1 MKLMAY
7 TSAMEQG
14 FVPRL
19 QGMMPQPPQGPSLAG
34 GMAGIGVGQE
44 GNGSLIPMPQGDAG
58 GDALGGL
65 VRPQGAPVAQAGQP
79 RPGTPGG
86 TPPGGPL
93 RQNVTPDIRG
103 QLRQGMGLEMQP
115 AMTAAGGAHA

>member
-1 MKLMAY
+1 MKLMSY

-19 QGMMPQPPQGPSLAG
+19 QRMMPQAPQGPTLAG
-34 GMAGIGVGQE
+34 GMTGIGVGQPGVGE
-44 GNGSLIPMPQGDAG
+44 MAPQGDAG

-65 VRPQGAPVAQAGQP
+65 VRSQGAPVPQPGQP
-79 RPGTPGG
+79 GAAQPGTQSGNA
-86 TPPGGPL
+86 L

-103 QLRQGMGLEMQP
+103 QLRQGVGLEMPP